1 MPLRVVAAGFGHKVD
16 YDQESQKVVID
27 GNLQKPL
34 VDADGC
40 VYKWGVIVRPGTGKF
55 SSIAVGTDNLAFK
68 NGVELNLFPTYFA
81 PSGKREYVRL
91 KYEPRE
97 RFIIHAGGRDYNL
110 GEQLLAEPYIQTA
123 ANSFYEVA
131 FFDMTGDGNNEI
143 LVYAGNP
150 SGYILTVFLFYAFD
164 EEHATTYP
172 LPVNGGDGKYAA
184 QGDSGVSYMTDGSLR
199 LYSGNGGACQELSW
213 NESMRELEL
222 FPLRY

>member
-1 MPLRVVAAGFGHKVD
+1 M
-16 YDQESQKVVID
+16 
-27 GNLQKPL
+27 
-34 VDADGC
+34 
-40 VYKWGVIVRPGTGKF
+40 
-55 SSIAVGTDNLAFK
+55 
-68 NGVELNLFPTYFA
+68 
-81 PSGKREYVRL
+81 
-91 KYEPRE
+91 
-97 RFIIHAGGRDYNL
+97 

-131 FFDMTGDGNNEI
+131 FFDMTGDGSNEI